1 MAVIRATSKL
11 IRLNTFVELAI
22 TLLVVEGTVPRGGV
36 GGGIKLVAGLKS
48 RAKIEGDSQVK
59 IRSRLPYGSSALIA

>member
-22 TLLVVEGTVPRGGV
+22 TLLAVEGTVPRGGV
-36 GGGIKLVAGLKS
+36 GGGIELVAGLKS
-48 RAKIEGDSQVK
+48 RAKI
-59 IRSRLPYGSSALIA
+59 